1 MGGCRSAGG
10 GSSTVKPSSSSAA
23 PSVLGEAVCTDV
35 EVGAGELLI
44 TISGELRGDVLSISA
59 SSLKPEGTPVSSS
72 GLDMSVQSWSLSV
85 SGSGKTP
92 GADQARRLTTSTEAD
107 WGGRSLG
114 GPGGAGSAA
123 LRRSAPV

>member
-1 MGGCRSAGG
+1 M
-10 GSSTVKPSSSSAA
+10 
-23 PSVLGEAVCTDV
+23 CTDV

-44 TISGELRGDVLSISA
+44 TMTGERGDVLSISA
-59 SSLKPEGTPVSSS
+59 SSLRPEWTSELSS

-85 SGSGKTP
+85 SGRGKTSR
-92 GADQARRLTTSTEAD
+92 ADQARRLTSSTEAD